1 MAWFKKILLLEIG
14 IEIKACLY
22 FSIILF
28 YYFLY
33 QILQGDLYA
42 SIPIMVEM
50 VLTVYA
56 MNYVQVYLLKNFDEA
71 ERFDSKM
78 TLLSVMCA
86 SIYTAISYFLSWY
99 DRSVIFTAGFFFY
112 MLLCY
117 GCVFLI
123 YKIKRDIDTVKLNQ
137 ELEAFKNR
145 KNKVDGNAS

>member
-1 MAWFKKILLLEIG
+1 MAWLKKLLLLEIG

-42 SIPIMVEM
+42 SILIMAEM
-50 VLTVYA
+50 VLSAYA
-56 MNYVQVYLLKNFDEA
+56 MNYVQVYVLKNFDEA
-71 ERFDSKM
+71 ERFDIKV
-78 TLLSVMCA
+78 TLMSFMCA

-123 YKIKRDIDTVKLNQ
+123 YKIKRDIDTAELNQ

-145 KNKVDGNAS
+145 KNKMDGNAS